1 VNTGKI
7 IRKIVFIS
15 IWLTI
20 GSGMVI
26 LLAAAMH
33 KQNNDRCKDYRITI
47 KGAKDNLFIDQHDV
61 EKLLMDGTKGEIR
74 NQLLS
79 SFDLG
84 KLEQTLKSNQWISK
98 ADLYFDNHD
107 VLHVTVTEKEPVARV
122 FTLGGNSFY
131 IDKGGSRLPLS
142 PMMSARVPVFTGFP
156 DKKILK
162 GNDSILFRQVQDM
175 AVFILNDPFWMAQ
188 VSQVDITP
196 ERNFEMIPVV
206 GNHIVK
212 LGNGDGIEKKFHR
225 LFVFYKQVL
234 SKTGF
239 EKYRTIDVQYA
250 GQIVASNKTGNPKVD
265 SVQLRKNVE
274 KLLLQSRTVPPDTV
288 TSNEHTE
295 KPTIQPGT
303 VPPATNPNSENAG
316 IKPRDPNPLKSLLTK
331 PAGEKDKPKPEKKTQ
346 QPKAV
351 MPKPV
356 VEEHGYQ

>member
-1 VNTGKI
+1 M
-7 IRKIVFIS
+7 
-15 IWLTI
+15 I
-20 GSGMVI
+20 GGGMVI

-47 KGAKDNLFIDQHDV
+47 KGAKDNLFIDQQDV
-61 EKLLMDGTKGEIR
+61 EKLLMDATNGKLK

-84 KLEQTLKSNQWISK
+84 LLEHTLKSNQWISK

-107 VLHVTVTEKEPVARV
+107 VLHVTVIEKEPVARV
-122 FTLGGNSFY
+122 FTVAGNSYY
-131 IDKGGSRLPLS
+131 IDREGSRLPLS

-162 GNDSILFRQVQDM
+162 GNDSILFRQVQNM

-206 GNHIVK
+206 GNHLVK
-212 LGNGDGIEKKFHR
+212 FGNGDAIEKKFHR

-234 SKTGF
+234 SKAGF

-250 GQIVASNKTGNPKVD
+250 GQVVASSKTGNPKVD

-274 KLLLQSRTVPPDTV
+274 KLLLQSRTVPIDTITV
-288 TSNEHTE
+288 TNLNTE

-303 VPPATNPNSENAG
+303 VPPGANRNPDQDG
-316 IKPRDPNPLKSLLTK
+316 IKPRDPNPLKSVLSK
-331 PAGEKDKPKPEKKTQ
+331 PEEDKDKLKPEKRNQ

-356 VEEHGYQ
+356 VEEHGYH